1 MRNLSRLQR
10 SGNFRSREGADHSTP
25 ARLLSIVGMG
35 RALLFA
41 VAALLVLA
49 GTANAQNWTLVWSD
63 EFNGPAGP
71 FTPTSSNNQFWTFE
85 TGQGVF
91 GTGEIEDMIS
101 DGTTSYL
108 DGNGHLV
115 IKTYKSGST
124 YFSARIKTQLNGAF
138 GKEFQY
144 GRLEASIQIPTSQA
158 IWPAFWMMGD
168 NGVTWPGRGE
178 IDIMENNG
186 AKPTQIR
193 GTIHGIGYAN
203 TGLGAHFDSTTPFF
217 QGYRTYGVIW
227 SPYLIQFYVDDPS
240 NIYATYTPGE
250 IMGVGS
256 DPSNGASTL
265 GQWDFWGH
273 PFFIL
278 FDVAVGGG
286 FVGPPGSGTVVPQ
299 FMNIDYVRVYQATPS
314 PAPTSLTAT
323 AASNSQVQ
331 LSWSPSVT
339 SDPNVTYNI
348 FRSTTSGT
356 EHSIS
361 NTNMTNMIS
370 TGVKG
375 TSFTDVLVTPG
386 ATYYYEVTA
395 TDQESGE
402 SPLSNEAVVKLPSA
416 GTTVQ
421 AIAISSGSLVGT
433 ENFVQDT
440 GFNLGA
446 TNAYPDVIDVSK
458 VTNPAPQGVYR
469 TERWGPTTY
478 TIPNLTPGDSY
489 TVRLHFAE
497 TAFAA
502 AGQRAFNVAVNGAP
516 ALTNFDIFVAAGGE
530 FIANVQELKVTADS
544 SGTITIAFTAGTNG
558 APHTNPSLRGIE
570 IIPAVS
576 SQDFTISATPGS
588 QTVVPGGTTS
598 YTVTATPQNGFTGT
612 VALSASG
619 LPSGASASFNPT
631 SLSGS
636 SSSTLTVTTAA
647 STPSGS
653 DTLSVTGTS
662 GSLSHSANVVLT
674 VSATAPQPPSNLA
687 ATAASSSAI
696 NLTWT
701 ASPTSGVTYDVFR
714 STTSGFIPSSSNE
727 IGSRGTSTSFA
738 DSGLACNTTYFYVVE
753 AANAGG
759 TSAASNQASA
769 TTQSCVS
776 SVLQINAGGPAVT
789 PFLADKDFTGG
800 TTIHH
805 ANTIDLSGVTNPAP
819 MAVYQTARV
828 GNFTYTLPG
837 FTAGSSHTVRLHF
850 AETYFSTAGSRKFNV
865 SINGTQV
872 LSAFDIFAAA
882 GAKNKAIV
890 EQFTVKANASGQFI
904 VQFTSVV
911 NQSLLSGVEVQ

>member
-1 MRNLSRLQR
+1 MRNLSRSQQ
-10 SGNFRSREGADHSTP
+10 SGKFSSREGSDHSTR
-25 ARLLSIVGMG
+25 AGLLSISGSG
-35 RALLFA
+35 RVLLFA
-41 VAALLVLA
+41 VAALLILA

-71 FTPTSSNNQFWTFE
+71 FTPNSSNNQFWTFE

-115 IKTYKSGST
+115 VKTYKSGST

-168 NGVTWPGRGE
+168 NGVSWPGRGE

-203 TGLGAHFDSTTPFF
+203 TGLGAHFDSTTPFS
-217 QGYRTYGVIW
+217 QGFRTYGVIW
-227 SPYLIQFYVDDPS
+227 SPYLIQFYVDNPS

-250 IMGVGS
+250 IMGAGI

-299 FMNIDYVRVYQATPS
+299 FMNIDYVRVYQATPP
-314 PAPTSLTAT
+314 PAPSSLAAT
-323 AASNSQVQ
+323 PASNSQVE
-331 LSWSPSVT
+331 LNWSPSVT

-348 FRSTTSGT
+348 FRSTSTGS

-375 TSFTDVLVTPG
+375 TSFTDVLLTPG
-386 ATYYYEVTA
+386 TTYYYEVTA
-395 TDQESGE
+395 TGQESGE
-402 SPLSNEAVVKLPSA
+402 SLLSNEAVVTLPST
-416 GTTVQ
+416 GTNVQ
-421 AIAISSGSLVGT
+421 PIAISSGSLVGT
-433 ENFVQDT
+433 DNFVQDN
-440 GFNLGA
+440 GYKLGA
-446 TNAYPDVIDVSK
+446 TNAYPDVIDVSR
-458 VTNPAPQGVYR
+458 VSNPAPQGVYR
-469 TERWGPTTY
+469 TERWAPTTY
-478 TIPNLTPGDSY
+478 TIPNLTSGDSY

-516 ALTNFDIFVAAGGE
+516 MLTNFDIFAAAGGE
-530 FIANVQELKVTADS
+530 FIANVQQFKATADS
-544 SGTITIAFTAGTNG
+544 SGTIALAFTAGTNG
-558 APHTNPSLRGIE
+558 APHTNPSIRGIE
-570 IIPAVS
+570 IIPAAS

-588 QTVVPGGTTS
+588 ETVAPGGATS
-598 YTVTATPQNGFTGT
+598 YTVTVTPQNGFTGT
-612 VALSASG
+612 VALSAGG

-631 SLSGS
+631 SISSSGS
-636 SSSTLTVTTAA
+636 STLRVTTAS
-647 STPSGS
+647 STPAGS
-653 DTLSVTGTS
+653 YALTSTGMN
-662 GSLSHSANVVLT
+662 GSLSHSASVVLT
-674 VSATAPQPPSNLA
+674 VSATAP
-687 ATAASSSAI
+687 
-696 NLTWT
+696 
-701 ASPTSGVTYDVFR
+701 
-714 STTSGFIPSSSNE
+714 
-727 IGSRGTSTSFA
+727 
-738 DSGLACNTTYFYVVE
+738 VVE
-753 AANAGG
+753 
-759 TSAASNQASA
+759 
-769 TTQSCVS
+769 
-776 SVLQINAGGPAVT
+776 INAGGPAVT
-789 PFLADKDFTGG
+789 PFVADKDFTGG
-800 TTIHH
+800 STIHH

-837 FTAGSSHTVRLHF
+837 FTAGASHTVRLHF

-865 SINGTQV
+865 TINGTQV
-872 LSAFDIFAAA
+872 LGAFDIFAAA
-882 GAKNKAIV
+882 GGKNKAII
-890 EQFTVKANASGQFI
+890 EPFTVNANASGQYI
-904 VQFTSVV
+904 IQFTSTV